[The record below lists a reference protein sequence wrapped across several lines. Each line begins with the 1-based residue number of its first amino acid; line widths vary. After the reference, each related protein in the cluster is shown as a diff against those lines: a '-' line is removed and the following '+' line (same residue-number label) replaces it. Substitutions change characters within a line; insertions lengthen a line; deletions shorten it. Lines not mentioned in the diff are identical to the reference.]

1 MKLRMLR
8 EHCGRIGALLCSH
21 TLKAIAVTALA
32 LTLSLNSGAVLADGN
47 AKPAA
52 PAVPTVTAVVPFDG
66 KPIYM
71 EAMNNLL
78 RFHRDLVDTTV
89 RAAFKATWEH
99 KHDND
104 TMFTTEEGTNKAI
117 FEMMWSL
124 GQRFDYYNPPA
135 RATTEKE
142 RFNATLAGVGMPVG
156 IKNLTSSLKALAD
169 RKKAGET
176 ITDDQFK
183 ALYKISDERPL
194 WVPEDTFEGGP
205 AKAAG
210 IIKGDI
216 ILAVDGV
223 TLNGKTTDDAVK
235 LIRGTPGSKVT
246 LKIKRIGEF
255 ADSSITVT
263 VTRAQVQV
271 HAVTTRMLPA
281 NISRIS
287 MSHFGSQFGDRE
299 MAQALAR
306 AVKAKSPGIILDLR
320 GNPGGLLTQVI
331 SIGQMMIE
339 NGIIVQQVSR
349 EGDEMVTETYSVDAE
364 HLIYTTE
371 STSGKKKVE
380 TYNRNYPVIVP
391 AEVPIVVLIDGG
403 SASASEILAGTLQ
416 SNKRALVVGMPT
428 LGKGVGQ
435 TVVPMDKGRRNIH
448 VTNFE
453 FLPGGVKMDWVGVIP
468 DVEVAM
474 PDFADPAQ
482 DPASDKQLV
491 QAQTELLNL
500 FSGGTAPVRDPAEV
514 AKRKDEL
521 LKSHKDDFQQEI
533 DGRKKFIAEPLKP
546 AGADKSDDE

>member
-1 MKLRMLR
+1 MKLRMLK
-8 EHCGRIGALLCSH
+8 EHCGRLGALLCSN
-21 TLKAIAVTALA
+21 TLRAIAVIA
-32 LTLSLNSGAVLADGN
+32 LTFSLSLNSGAVLADSKESQ
-47 AKPAA
+47 ATPAA
-52 PAVPTVTAVVPFDG
+52 STAAAVVPFDG

-78 RFHRDLVDTTV
+78 RFHRDLVDPTV
-89 RAAFKATWEH
+89 RAAFKATWER
-99 KHDND
+99 KYDND
-104 TMFTTEEGTNKAI
+104 TAFKSEEGTNKAI
-117 FEMMWSL
+117 LEMVWSL

-135 RATTEKE
+135 RATSERE

-156 IKNLTSSLKALAD
+156 LKNLSISLKALAD
-169 RKKAGET
+169 RKKGGED
-176 ITDDQFK
+176 ITEEQFK
-183 ALYKISDERPL
+183 DLYKISDERPL
-194 WVPEDTFEGGP
+194 WVPEDTFDGGP

-223 TLNGKTTDDAVK
+223 SLNGKTTDDAVK

-255 ADSSITVT
+255 ADSEMVLT

-271 HAVTTRMLPA
+271 RAVTTRMLPA
-281 NISRIS
+281 NVARIS
-287 MSHFGSQFGDRE
+287 MSHFGSQYGDRE
-299 MAQALAR
+299 MAQALTG
-306 AVKAKSPGIILDLR
+306 AVRAKSPGIILDLR

-331 SIGQMMIE
+331 GIGQMLVQE
-339 NGIIVQQVSR
+339 GIIVQQVSR
-349 EGDEMVTETYSVDAE
+349 RGDEMVTETYSVDAR

-371 STSGKKKVE
+371 STSGKKTVE
-380 TYNRNYPVIVP
+380 TYDRNYPVIVP

-416 SNKRALVVGMPT
+416 ANKRAIVVGVPSM
-428 LGKGVGQ
+428 GKGVGQ
-435 TVVPMDKGRRNIH
+435 TVIPMDKGRRNVH

-474 PDFADPAQ
+474 PEYADPAQ

-500 FSGGTAPVRDPAEV
+500 FSGGSAPVRDPAEV

-521 LKSHKDDFQQEI
+521 LKSHKEAFQQEV

-546 AGADKSDDE
+546 ADADKGDDE